1 MSKSIRLELSDE
13 VAGRACDLAK
23 QTYISLETI
32 LARWV
37 SLGIADTTVR
47 ELIRD
52 VAPIAEE
59 YSLGFEQQM
68 ELADLIAR
76 RASLTPAEQL
86 RMDELLQRHRQSLVR
101 QTQAITDWMNLAGG
115 STKGSDVTEL
125 TRLDS
130 SMLYAIGYNL
140 ASETL
145 EIIFNNGGI
154 YRYFHVPATIY
165 QELLNSEFPGRFL
178 WTKIINL
185 YPYERVGCNRS

>member
-1 MSKSIRLELSDE
+1 MLELSDE
-13 VAGRACDLAK
+13 VVGRACDLAK

-32 LARWV
+32 LVRWI
-37 SLGIADTTVR
+37 SLGIADTIVC
-47 ELIRD
+47 ELLRD

-59 YSLGFEQQM
+59 HNLGFEQQM

-76 RASLTPAEQL
+76 RTSLTPAEQL

-115 STKGSDVTEL
+115 STKGSDVMEL

-165 QELLNSEFPGRFL
+165 KELLNSEFPGRFL

-185 YPYERVGCNRS
+185 YPYERVGYNRS

>member
-1 MSKSIRLELSDE
+1 MLELSDE
-13 VAGRACDLAK
+13 VVGRACDLAK
-23 QTYISLETI
+23 RTYISLETI
-32 LARWV
+32 LARWI
-37 SLGIADTTVR
+37 SLGIADTTIR
-47 ELIRD
+47 DLIRD
-52 VAPIAEE
+52 VVSVGEE
-59 YSLGFEQQM
+59 HNLGFEQQM

-76 RASLTPAEQL
+76 RTSLTPAAQL
-86 RMDELLQRHRQSLVR
+86 RMDELLQCHRQSLVR
-101 QTQAITDWMNLAGG
+101 QTQAITDWMDLSG
-115 STKGSDVTEL
+115 STKGSDVMEL

-165 QELLNSEFPGRFL
+165 KDLLNSEFPGRFL

>member
-1 MSKSIRLELSDE
+1 MGKPIMLELSDE
-13 VAGRACDLAK
+13 VVGRACDLAK

-32 LARWV
+32 LVRWI
-37 SLGIADTTVR
+37 SLGIADTIVC

-59 YSLGFEQQM
+59 PNLGFEQQM

-76 RASLTPAEQL
+76 RTSLTPAEQL

-115 STKGSDVTEL
+115 STKGSDVMEL

-165 QELLNSEFPGRFL
+165 KELLNSEFPGRFL

-185 YPYERVGCNRS
+185 YPYERVGYNRS